1 MKSAQTL
8 KDTDSYLA
16 LQPEKVREV
25 LEKLRQTIKSSAPE
39 AEEVISYG
47 LPAFRYHG
55 MLVYFAAFKNHCSFF
70 PGSIVE
76 KMKNELKNYKTSK
89 GTIQFTAEKPLPAA
103 LVKKIIK
110 ARVKENLNKKKILST
125 KKIK

>member
-1 MKSAQTL
+1 MKSAKSI

-16 LQPEKVREV
+16 LQPEKVRGV

-47 LPAFRYHG
+47 MPAFRYHG
-55 MLVYFAAFKNHCSFF
+55 ILVYFAAFKNHCSLF

-76 KMKNELKNYKTSK
+76 KMKNELKDFKTSK

-103 LVKKIIK
+103 LVKKIVK

-125 KKIK
+125 KKTK

>member
-16 LQPEKVREV
+16 LQPEKVRDV

-89 GTIQFTAEKPLPAA
+89 GTIQFTAEKPLPTA

>member
-16 LQPEKVREV
+16 LQPEKARDV

>member
-16 LQPEKVREV
+16 LQPEKVRDV

>member
-16 LQPEKVREV
+16 LQPEKVRDV

-47 LPAFRYHG
+47 MPAFRYHG

>member
-1 MKSAQTL
+1 MKSAQTF

-16 LQPEKVREV
+16 LQPEKARDV

-89 GTIQFTAEKPLPAA
+89 GTIQFTAEKPLPTA
-103 LVKKIIK
+103 LVKKIVK

>member
-47 LPAFRYHG
+47 MPAFRYHG

>member
-16 LQPEKVREV
+16 LQPEKVRDV

-47 LPAFRYHG
+47 MPAFRYHG

-89 GTIQFTAEKPLPAA
+89 GTIQFTAEKPLPTA

>member
-16 LQPEKVREV
+16 LQPEKVRDV

-47 LPAFRYHG
+47 MPAFRYHG

-89 GTIQFTAEKPLPAA
+89 GTIQFTAEKPLPTA
-103 LVKKIIK
+103 LVKKIVK